1 MFKFYSN
8 YVNGLLEVGRLSGAS
23 KVASLHF
30 MGPHRSFFP
39 AISHFLLFIN
49 PCGRELSFK
58 HLYVPQT
65 RRWLIQKYLRRGASR
80 DMEVWV
86 STARGLFWIGW
97 TIMRLQWF
105 AVTEQMH
112 SLLICHRDMQMQG
125 RTGTG
130 DYYQCLKICGDST
143 FSSGSY
149 MQLFHVSR
157 SNNLVVWFP
166 HHCIS
171 SVFSLSLVAAKR
183 WLVKVTCKRP
193 ITAIGRSRAGI

>member
-1 MFKFYSN
+1 MVCFKLGDFLGDQMLPVCILWDHTDIFFLQFLTSFC
-8 YVNGLLEVGRLSGAS
+8 
-23 KVASLHF
+23 SLT
-30 MGPHRSFFP
+30 
-39 AISHFLLFIN
+39 LVVWK
-49 PCGRELSFK
+49 LSFK

-65 RRWLIQKYLRRGASR
+65 RRWLTQKYLQRGASR

-130 DYYQCLKICGDST
+130 DYYQCSKICGGST

-149 MQLFHVSR
+149 MQLFHVSS

-166 HHCIS
+166 HNCIS
-171 SVFSLSLVAAKR
+171 CVFSLSLVAAKK
-183 WLVKVTCKRP
+183 WLVKVTCRGP
-193 ITAIGRSRAGI
+193 LQP